1 MSVSLGAKTPTLK
14 AAEQTERWFVIDA
27 TDQVL
32 GRLATQAATL
42 LRGKDRADF
51 TPHVAGRTH
60 VIVLN
65 AEKVAVTGQ
74 KLDQKRYY
82 RHSGRPG
89 SLKSRTLAEQLAKD
103 SRVPVEKA
111 IVGMLPKNKLQDVW
125 RNQLHVYAGT
135 EHPHEAQ
142 QPHAVKL
149 EVKHD

>member
-1 MSVSLGAKTPTLK
+1 MSQALGTTTPSLKPAE
-14 AAEQTERWFVIDA
+14 AAERWYIIDA
-27 TDQVL
+27 TDQIL

-51 TPHVAGRTH
+51 TPHVAGQTH
-60 VIVLN
+60 VIVIN

-74 KLDQKRYY
+74 KLEQKRYY

-89 SLKSRTLAEQLAKD
+89 SLKSRTLAEQQAKD
-103 SRVPVEKA
+103 ARVPLEKA

-125 RNQLHVYAGT
+125 RNHLHVYVGS

-142 QPHAVKL
+142 KPQ
-149 EVKHD
+149 EVKRG